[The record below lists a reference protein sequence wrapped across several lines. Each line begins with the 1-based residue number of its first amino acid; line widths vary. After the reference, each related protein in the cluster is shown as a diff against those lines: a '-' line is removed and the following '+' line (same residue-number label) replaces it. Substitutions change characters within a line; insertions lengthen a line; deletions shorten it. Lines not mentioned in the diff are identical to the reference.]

1 MKKNILIVSL
11 FVGGLVYGQI
21 NVQTGLDT
29 SIGNENPFLDASG
42 YNRSS
47 NNIGKGLYFPT
58 TDLTKWEFKTDG
70 INPGKFKNYFDGMVV
85 YNTGEGSPTTDASKG
100 GIRKNLTRGFY
111 YFKNPNQNFPKG
123 SVKSGEWVR
132 LSDAQALQQASLW
145 ANDASAKVAKLKTL
159 SDGTTERADDKNIF
173 VTDEGKVGMGTKKP
187 TEKLEVNGNAKITQM
202 PNASQ
207 KEKEFTNAV
216 VAKPDGTLGVV
227 KRATT
232 PNIPSGTEVVFGNP
246 MESTDIMPNETFY
259 SIQENSGTRGGD
271 LYRYSGQSI
280 TLPPGNWVVYC
291 AYLVTS
297 RKGLEKNDSYIFPQ
311 NASVWLRAI
320 IDDSKDNGS
329 YTTATI
335 NGSPTLIS
343 CSLNSGDLFQVA
355 SGVWLINNS
364 GSSPKTY
371 YVKVSIEPNGYFNSS
386 SSSRLQNLSKWL
398 EDYIF
403 AIKRN

>member
-1 MKKNILIVSL
+1 MKKIFISLSLLGTVVSYAQNTTN
-11 FVGGLVYGQI
+11 FKIDPTPDRNYFFDGSFNTFTDVS
-21 NVQTGLDT
+21 T
-29 SIGNENPFLDASG
+29 
-42 YNRSS
+42 
-47 NNIGKGLYFPT
+47 GKGLNFPR
-58 TDLTKWEFKTDG
+58 TDLTKFEFSTTDLG
-70 INPGKFKNYFDGMVV
+70 GYQYSRTAFDGMIV
-85 YNTGEGSPTTDASKG
+85 YNTATGKTGGNAATQGQQVEVSP
-100 GIRKNLTRGFY
+100 GFY
-111 YFKNPNQNFPKG
+111 YFSNPNGTEETNDLSEGKW
-123 SVKSGEWVR
+123 VKI
-132 LSDAQALQQASLW
+132 SDAQANLW
-145 ANDASAKVAKLKTL
+145 INDASAKVAKLKAL
-159 SDGTTERADDKNIF
+159 SDGTTERPDDKNIF